1 MSLCNKSKSALAYC
15 LVNTP
20 EQIVEDEIRREH
32 WKNHLIDESEE
43 LRADVEA
50 KHNFDHIPAEK
61 RIKTFEVRDDKDVIK
76 AIYERIKECR
86 KYYETL
92 IE

>member
-1 MSLCNKSKSALAYC
+1 MALCNKRKSVLAYC

-20 EQIVEDEIRREH
+20 FQIVNNEVYYAHLSANKIDDE
-32 WKNHLIDESEE
+32 K
-43 LRADVEA
+43 LRAEVEA

-61 RIKTFEVRDDKDVIK
+61 RIKTFEVRYDKEVIK
-76 AIYERIKECR
+76 AIYERIEECR